1 MTKQF
6 ALIFAALV
14 IAASLSVTREPSS
27 SPSSPAPVEAPVPVE
42 QPEVPA
48 AAPRDDRDV
57 IVLPRDS
64 DGHFYTDA
72 VVNGTTIRFLV
83 DTGASTV
90 ALTRA
95 DAQQAGMFYSE
106 NDFNQTGRGAG
117 GDVPLRSVT
126 LSRVTVGTIEVRDV
140 RGVVIGGNS
149 DVSLLGQSF
158 LSTLGSVTIEG
169 DKMILRPA

>member
-14 IAASLSVTREPSS
+14 IAASLSVTRAPPSS
-27 SPSSPAPVEAPVPVE
+27 SASPAVEAPPSVAEPGG
-42 QPEVPA
+42 PA
-48 AAPRDDRDV
+48 AAPQDRNV
-57 IVLPRDS
+57 IVLPRDP
-64 DGHFYTDA
+64 DGHFYADA
-72 VVNGTTIRFLV
+72 VVNGASIRFMV

-95 DAQQAGMFYSE
+95 DAERAGMFYAE
-106 NDFNQTGRGAG
+106 NDFNRVGRGAG
-117 GDVPLRSVT
+117 GDVAYRPVT
-126 LSRVTVGTIEVRDV
+126 LGRVEVGSIEMRDV
-140 RGVVIGGNS
+140 RGVVIGGNG

-169 DKMILRPA
+169 DRMVLRPA

>member
-6 ALIFAALV
+6 ALIFAVIV
-14 IAASLSVTREPSS
+14 IALSLSVTRAPSS
-27 SPSSPAPVEAPVPVE
+27 SPSAPSPVEALVLAE
-42 QPEVPA
+42 QPEAPA
-48 AAPRDDRDV
+48 VAPQTGRDL
-57 IVLPRDS
+57 IVLPRDP

-95 DAQQAGMFYSE
+95 DAEQAGMFYSE
-106 NDFNQTGRGAG
+106 NDFNQVGRGAG

-126 LSRVTVGTIEVRDV
+126 LGRVAVGTIEVRDV

-169 DKMILRPA
+169 DKMVLRPA